1 VARCTVE
8 RLMGELGLEGVR
20 RGKAHTTTTPDVTG
34 PRPADLVERDF
45 SATRPNEVVRDD
57 VESQRG

>member
-1 VARCTVE
+1 
-8 RLMGELGLEGVR
+8 MGELGLEGVR